1 MGVRVNLM
9 SVPAGG
15 VRVVAQRCTGV
26 LSGVGG
32 AGVGFTLAGFG
43 TAVGRNKGPFWPQAD
58 SNNRLSAIATPRVR
72 EGARPRMRV
81 VLNMHPL

>member
-1 MGVRVNLM
+1 MDLV

-15 VRVVAQRCTGV
+15 IRVVVQRCTGV
-26 LSGVGG
+26 PGGG
-32 AGVGFTLAGFG
+32 AGGEGFELAGFG
-43 TAVGRNKGPFWPQAD
+43 TAVGRNSGPFWPQAD

-72 EGARPRMRV
+72 EGGRPRMRV